1 MIAGGRRLTGG
12 LLVAAALVSLAGCR
26 RGFEVR
32 DFANP
37 EALFRGALQ
46 EFEQGKWANAIV
58 GFERLT
64 LDLSSRDALL
74 PATYYYL
81 ALAHEKQREYLL
93 AAQSF
98 ARLTDAFP
106 SDTLAPR
113 AMLGEGRSY
122 QSLWRRVDLDA
133 DYGTKAIGTL
143 RVMLTAYP
151 DAPEAAEARDRIATL
166 EDRLAKKDYET
177 GMHYLRTRK
186 AYDSAIIYF
195 DDVIET
201 YPSTPTAR
209 LAWFGKLQAFRAR
222 KWTDEANDACVEM
235 RKKYPSDAEVR
246 AACGTGPGADSVGTL
261 PTPPP
266 APLGA

>member
-1 MIAGGRRLTGG
+1 MSAGGRRLTGG
-12 LLVAAALVSLAGCR
+12 LWIAAALVALAGCR

-46 EFEQGKWANAIV
+46 EFEQGKWANAIL

-81 ALAHEKQREYLL
+81 ALAHERQQEFLL

-113 AMLGEGRSY
+113 AMLGQGRAY

-143 RVMLTAYP
+143 RVLLTAYP
-151 DAPEAAEARDRIATL
+151 DAPQADEARERIASL
-166 EDRLAKKDYET
+166 EDRLARKDYET
-177 GMHYLRTRK
+177 GVHYLRTRK
-186 AYDSAIIYF
+186 AYDSAVIYF
-195 DDVIET
+195 EDVIET

-209 LAWFGKLQAFRAR
+209 LAWLGKLQAFRAR
-222 KWTDEANDACVEM
+222 KWTEEAAETCVEL
-235 RKKYPSDAEVR
+235 RKRYPSDAEVR
-246 AACGTGPGADSVGTL
+246 AACGVGPGADSLATL

-266 APLGA
+266 A